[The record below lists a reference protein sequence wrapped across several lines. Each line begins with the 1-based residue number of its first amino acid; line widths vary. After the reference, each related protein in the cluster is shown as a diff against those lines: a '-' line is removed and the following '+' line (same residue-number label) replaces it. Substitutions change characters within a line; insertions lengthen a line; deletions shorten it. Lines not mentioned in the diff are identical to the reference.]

1 VVVAVTKLRRFIS
14 SMAAS
19 GIAPAFI
26 YRGYGLM
33 CGMGYQ
39 HHRASRS
46 FNRLSNARRFGGEL
60 NQHVGNT
67 HLLVLGRSAIEYG
80 IRDAAMGIGAAF
92 KAAFGMDACSP

>member
-1 VVVAVTKLRRFIS
+1 
-14 SMAAS
+14 
-19 GIAPAFI
+19 
-26 YRGYGLM
+26 M

-46 FNRLSNARRFGGEL
+46 FNRSPNTRRFGGEL
-60 NQHVGNT
+60 NQRAGDT

-80 IRDAAMGIGAAF
+80 IRDAAMGIGTAL